1 MREWVGVGERGTTKM
16 ARLPYIQGFDGFSIF
31 KPSAHLMETDFQ
43 LFTSGTIA
51 TPHVM
56 IFAFALLNLEN
67 QITYGFQTP
76 AIAIN

>member
-1 MREWVGVGERGTTKM
+1 VREWVGVGERVTIKM
-16 ARLPYIQGFDGFSIF
+16 ARLPYMQGFHGFSIF

-43 LFTSGTIA
+43 LFISGTIT

-67 QITYGFQTP
+67 QITHGFQMP